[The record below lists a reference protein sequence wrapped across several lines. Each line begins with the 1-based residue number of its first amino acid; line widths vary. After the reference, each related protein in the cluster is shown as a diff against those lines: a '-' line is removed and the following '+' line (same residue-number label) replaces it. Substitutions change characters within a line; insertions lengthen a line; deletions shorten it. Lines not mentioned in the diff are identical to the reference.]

1 MFARLRNI
9 KSAMKNYDDF
19 KSHIFKHKILWLI
32 INYHAIKSEYWHA
45 FPNLSILPY
54 FLVPF
59 SYAINT
65 YLVFI
70 GYLLL
75 FQLIFYLIT
84 CSLFKA
90 FCCLLHSEEAIQFR
104 TATHQLLPPSNLL
117 RSNQGRHR
125 KALQWPASNVVLDSD
140 N

>member
-1 MFARLRNI
+1 MI
-9 KSAMKNYDDF
+9 NYDDF
-19 KSHIFKHKILWLI
+19 KNHIFKHKILCLI

-45 FPNLSILPY
+45 FPNLSINSNSEPKKLELEHLPY

-70 GYLLL
+70 VYLLL

-90 FCCLLHSEEAIQFR
+90 FCCLLRSEEAIQFR
-104 TATHQLLPPSNLL
+104 TATHQLLTPSNLL

-125 KALQWPASNVVLDSD
+125 KALQWPRQQCGA
-140 N
+140 